1 MCFSLN
7 IDLNFIN
14 KKKIII
20 GATSG
25 LIILVISFIVSF
37 VFHFM
42 QPSIELEYEN
52 QAIFRSWSD
61 PLMSFYYI
69 EPFLLGCILVWIW
82 GKTKM
87 IFNGKNTLLKGLRFG
102 FVYWIIALPRMLM
115 TFTSFKVSFLM
126 VLSWSISNLISA
138 LLSGILFS
146 KTI

>member
-61 PLMSFYYI
+61 PLMFYYYI
-69 EPFLLGCILVWIW
+69 EPFLLGFILVWIW

-87 IFNGKNTLLKGLRFG
+87 IVNGKNTLLKGLRFG
-102 FVYWIIALPRMLM
+102 FIYWLIALPGMLM

-126 VLSWSISNLISA
+126 VLSWTISNLISA
-138 LLSGILFS
+138 LLSGVLFS